1 MQIPITGAVVSSF
14 GAEIENIENKE
25 LKKLSFVNSEKE
37 IIFKQIPE
45 GNYTITIFN
54 DINKDYKY
62 SFGKII
68 PFEPAE
74 WFYVM
79 PDTVEIRGNWD
90 IELPMINVEEV
101 YK

>member
-1 MQIPITGAVVSSF
+1 M
-14 GAEIENIENKE
+14 
-25 LKKLSFVNSEKE
+25 
-37 IIFKQIPE
+37 
-45 GNYTITIFN
+45 
-54 DINKDYKY
+54 KY
-62 SFGKII
+62 RNEYDSFGKIK